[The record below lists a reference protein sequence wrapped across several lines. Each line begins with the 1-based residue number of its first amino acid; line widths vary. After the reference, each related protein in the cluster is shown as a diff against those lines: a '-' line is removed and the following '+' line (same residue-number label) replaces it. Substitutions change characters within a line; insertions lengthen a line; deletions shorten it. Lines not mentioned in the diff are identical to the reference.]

1 VQRGLETGGLEDA
14 LALGDVWR
22 DSPTPNGT
30 TEISTRTLM
39 ESDYIHRMNRQSA
52 VALLLIAV
60 AALLFRSAVAIAQ
73 QTRYLPAEV
82 EAGGRVYTS
91 TCTGCHGPDGDGVA
105 GINFSQGKYR
115 RAGSDDDLVR
125 IIVRGIPGTP
135 MPPTGMS
142 EPQAATVVAYLRS
155 MTASAADAPA
165 GGDAARGKSVADGK
179 GQCLTC
185 HSIGVTG
192 GHAGPALSDI
202 GLQRRGV
209 DLMQSLVNPGGSGV
223 RPENRAVR
231 VVMKD
236 GRTVAGRFLNQD
248 TFTIQLIDSADKLL
262 SLDKSAIRESSLLTT
277 SAMPSY
283 RDKLSA
289 QELADVVSYLSS
301 LKGRP

>member
-1 VQRGLETGGLEDA
+1 MR
-14 LALGDVWR
+14 
-22 DSPTPNGT
+22 
-30 TEISTRTLM
+30 
-39 ESDYIHRMNRQSA
+39 
-52 VALLLIAV
+52 V
-60 AALLFRSAVAIAQ
+60 AAAAAAITAMFWSVPASQ
-73 QTRYLPAEV
+73 AQTRFLSAEV

-105 GINFSQGKYR
+105 GVNFSQGRYR

-165 GGDAARGKSVADGK
+165 SGDAARGKSVVTGK

-209 DLMQSLVNPGGSGV
+209 DLMQSLVNPGGPGGNV

-236 GRTVAGRFLNQD
+236 GKTVTGRFLNQD
-248 TFTIQLIDSADKLL
+248 TFTIQFIDPADKLL
-262 SLDKSAIRESSLLTT
+262 SLDKSTIRESSLLTT

-301 LKGRP
+301 LKGRPQ